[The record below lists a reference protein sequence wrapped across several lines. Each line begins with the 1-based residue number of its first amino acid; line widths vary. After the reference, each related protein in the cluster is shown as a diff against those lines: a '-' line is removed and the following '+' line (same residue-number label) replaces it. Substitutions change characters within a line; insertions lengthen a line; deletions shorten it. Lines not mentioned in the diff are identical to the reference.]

1 MKLKMQEKLK
11 ELVLKVLTTDLNEE
25 EQELLE
31 REVIPVYS
39 FSNGFRDSV
48 MEKTGKGSVALG
60 LRPDFLS
67 SFSEIFRRVAFTGVA
82 AIVVLIV
89 IMFVS
94 QGSISYDTLLGID
107 ATIDDPLIS
116 LLVEK

>member
-1 MKLKMQEKLK
+1 MIMENLK
-11 ELVLKVLTTDLNEE
+11 ELVLKVLTTDLNEK
-25 EQELLE
+25 EQELLRKE
-31 REVIPVYS
+31 AIPLYS
-39 FSNGFRDSV
+39 FSNGFKESV
-48 MEKTGKGSVALG
+48 MDRISKGSVALG

-67 SFSEIFRRVAFTGVA
+67 SFNEIFRRVAFTGVA
-82 AIVVLIV
+82 AIIVLII

>member
-1 MKLKMQEKLK
+1 MQEKLK

-25 EQELLE
+25 EQGLLE
-31 REVIPVYS
+31 REVVPAYS

-48 MEKTGKGSVALG
+48 MERINNGTVSLG
-60 LRPDFLS
+60 LRPDFLR
-67 SFSEIFRRVAFTGVA
+67 SFNEIFRRVAVTGVA

>member
-1 MKLKMQEKLK
+1 MKMQENLK

-25 EQELLE
+25 EQELLK
-31 REVIPVYS
+31 REAVPVYS
-39 FSNGFRDSV
+39 FSNGFKDSV
-48 MEKTGKGSVALG
+48 MDRISKGSVSLV
-60 LRPDFLS
+60 LRPDFLRS
-67 SFSEIFRRVAFTGVA
+67 LNEIFRRVAFTGVA
-82 AIVVLIV
+82 AIIVLIV

>member
-1 MKLKMQEKLK
+1 M
-11 ELVLKVLTTDLNEE
+11 VLKVLTTDLNEE
-25 EQELLE
+25 EQGLLE
-31 REVIPVYS
+31 REVVPAYS

-48 MEKTGKGSVALG
+48 MERINNGTVSLG
-60 LRPDFLS
+60 LRPDFLR
-67 SFSEIFRRVAFTGVA
+67 SFNEIFRRVAVTGVA